1 MTEKTIGV
9 LDYCI
14 ANGRASSAG
23 PSYICTSGV
32 SSLSS
37 EDLIPVPSLAE
48 HVREM
53 WILDLW
59 CLGGED
65 LLSII
70 VQRGSFVIS
79 KASFHGT
86 K

>member
-1 MTEKTIGV
+1 MGV
-9 LDYCI
+9 RHRLVPFT
-14 ANGRASSAG
+14 SAHRE
-23 PSYICTSGV
+23 

-70 VQRGSFVIS
+70 VQRGSFVI
-79 KASFHGT
+79 
-86 K
+86 